1 MTVSWGALSHTTFVW
16 GQLSAVTDAQGDIDF
31 QYVASTQ
38 APLLVSSETDRAIP
52 ALDNPI
58 ERP

>member
-16 GQLSAVTDAQGDIDF
+16 GQLSSVEDSGGDIDF

-38 APLLVSSETDRAIP
+38 APLLVSTETSRAIP